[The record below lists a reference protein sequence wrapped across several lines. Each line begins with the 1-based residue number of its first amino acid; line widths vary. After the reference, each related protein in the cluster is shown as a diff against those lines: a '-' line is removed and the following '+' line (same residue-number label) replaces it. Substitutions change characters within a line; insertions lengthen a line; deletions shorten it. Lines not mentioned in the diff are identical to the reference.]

1 MKRRF
6 LILLLLPLVLW
17 GCEDVLKIKV
27 RYDQIKGIEKG
38 DGVIFEGNHIGAVT
52 GVSYTAEGDYLA
64 EVAIKKSFANAAT
77 EDSKFYII
85 DDPEKEDRKAI
96 EVIQTKAGGTPL
108 KNGAIVEG
116 STRSSILFGDLPEA
130 LEKGLEGFQE
140 QLEGV
145 FEGLSTIPE
154 SKEFKDLQE
163 ELESLG
169 KQMSKSTGSAK
180 KKLEKDV
187 LPQLKEEI
195 EKLREMMEKMGRE
208 KEVEPLE
215 MQLKK
220 MEEM

>member
-1 MKRRF
+1 M
-6 LILLLLPLVLW
+6 LPLVLLA
-17 GCEDVLKIKV
+17 CKDILKIKI
-27 RYDQIKGIEKG
+27 RYDKVQGLVEG
-38 DGVIFEGNHIGAVT
+38 DRVLFDENHIGAVT
-52 GVSYTAEGDYLA
+52 GVSYTTDGDYVA
-64 EVAIKKSFANAAT
+64 DVAIKKNFANAAT

-85 DDPEKEDRKAI
+85 DDPEEEKRRAI
-96 EVIQTKAGGTPL
+96 EVIQTKTGGTPL

-116 STRSSILFGDLPEA
+116 STKSEMPFGDLPEA

-169 KQMSKSTGSAK
+169 KQMSKSTGSVK
-180 KKLEKDV
+180 ERVEKDV
-187 LPQLKEEI
+187 LPQLKEQI
-195 EKLREMMEKMGRE
+195 EKLREQMEKMGRE

-220 MEEM
+220 MEQM

>member
-1 MKRRF
+1 M
-6 LILLLLPLVLW
+6 LPLVLW
-17 GCEDVLKIKV
+17 ACKDILQIKI
-27 RYDQIKGIEKG
+27 RYDKIEGLEKG
-38 DGVIFEGNHIGAVT
+38 DRVVFENNHIGAVT
-52 GVSYTAEGDYLA
+52 DVSYTKDGDYLA
-64 EVAIKKSFANAAT
+64 EVGIKKSFANAAT
-77 EDSKFYII
+77 EDSEFFII
-85 DDPEKEDRKAI
+85 DDPKEEGKKAI
-96 EVIQTKAGGTPL
+96 EVIQDKTGGIPL

-116 STRSSILFGDLPEA
+116 STKPSISFGDLPEA

-180 KKLEKDV
+180 EKLEKDV

>member
-1 MKRRF
+1 M
-6 LILLLLPLVLW
+6 LPLALW
-17 GCEDVLKIKV
+17 ACKDILKIKI
-27 RYDQIKGIEKG
+27 RYDHIQGLLEG
-38 DGVIFEGNHIGAVT
+38 DRVVFEENQIGAVT
-52 GVSYTAEGDYLA
+52 GVSYTTDGDYIA
-64 EVAIKKSFANAAT
+64 DVAIKKNFANAAT

-85 DDPEKEDRKAI
+85 DDPVKEDRKAI

-116 STRSSILFGDLPEA
+116 STKSETPFGDLPEA
-130 LEKGLEGFQE
+130 LEKGLEGFKE

-145 FEGLSTIPE
+145 LEGFSTIPE

-180 KKLEKDV
+180 EKLEKDV
-187 LPQLKEEI
+187 LPQLKEQI
-195 EKLREMMEKMGRE
+195 EKLREQMEKMGRE
-208 KEVEPLE
+208 QEVEPLE
-215 MQLKK
+215 MQLRK